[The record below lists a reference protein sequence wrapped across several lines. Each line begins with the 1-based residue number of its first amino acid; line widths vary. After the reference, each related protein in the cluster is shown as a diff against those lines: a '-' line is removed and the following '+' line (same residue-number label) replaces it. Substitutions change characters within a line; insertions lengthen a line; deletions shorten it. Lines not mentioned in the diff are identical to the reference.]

1 LFNFRAQQ
9 QSNQRKTFLLL
20 GVMGSLTAF
29 VIYAFALYLGY
40 ASIGVIPIAIGISV
54 IGVWGSYYSSD
65 KIVLSMTGA
74 KVIDHNTAPQLFNL
88 VHEITIASGLPMPKV
103 AIVEDDAPNAFATG
117 RDPDHAVIA
126 FTTGILRVMDR
137 EQLQGVAAHELAHVA
152 NRDTLV
158 SAVAATTAGA
168 IALMS
173 DFLIRM
179 SLFGGGR
186 RDSNGGENPFDIW
199 RELGN
204 VMTENVT
211 VVRDNAKLEQTIGII
226 DELQNRYAKVSVSDS
241 SGWTNQT
248 LPFTRQLGNML
259 TLGRIIAKGAL
270 HRDES
275 RGAHYKPEFPNRDDD
290 RFQKT
295 TVATFDPSNPRDPEI
310 GYEAVD
316 LSQIKPRARVYTSGS
331 TKPAGSKE

>member
-1 LFNFRAQQ
+1 LSNFKAQQ
-9 QSNQRKTFLLL
+9 QSNRRKTFLLL

-40 ASIGVIPIAIGISV
+40 TSVGIIPIAVGISL
-54 IGVWGSYYSSD
+54 ISVWGSFYNSD
-65 KIVLSMTGA
+65 KIVLGMTGA
-74 KVIDHNTAPQLFNL
+74 KVIDHDTAPQLFNL

-117 RDPDHAVIA
+117 RDPEHAVIA

-173 DFLIRM
+173 DFLLRM

-186 RDSNGGENPFDIW
+186 RDSNGGANPLVLIAALVAAILAPIAAVLLKAAISRK
-199 RELGN
+199 RESLADATAVAFTRNPTGLRRALE
-204 VMTENVT
+204 TLSADST
-211 VVRDNAKLEQTIGII
+211 VVQQKSNAVAHLWIESPLDSKLTSKLFATHPAIEERIANLRALEQTGP
-226 DELQNRYAKVSVSDS
+226 AS
-241 SGWTNQT
+241 
-248 LPFTRQLGNML
+248 
-259 TLGRIIAKGAL
+259 
-270 HRDES
+270 ES
-275 RGAHYKPEFPNRDDD
+275 A
-290 RFQKT
+290 
-295 TVATFDPSNPRDPEI
+295 
-310 GYEAVD
+310 
-316 LSQIKPRARVYTSGS
+316 
-331 TKPAGSKE
+331 